1 MLRDDIRT
9 YRQIGSLCSEAK
21 TWQNERDYRISWK
34 IFTGDG
40 EYSYLDILLEEW
52 QDIHQ

>member
-9 YRQIGSLCSEAK
+9 YRQIGGFCSEAK
-21 TWQNERDYRISWK
+21 TGQNERAYRISWE

-40 EYSYLDILLEEW
+40 EYSYLDILPEEW
-52 QDIHQ
+52 QDIQQ